1 MGKNTKRLDQLLV
14 DRGHASD
21 AKSALGLIMSGR
33 VVCEGRVITK
43 PGHPTRSDAVIHVR
57 GDQLKYASRGGY
69 KLERALRCFGVDVTD
84 RVVLDAGASTGGFTD
99 CLLQSGAR
107 RVYAVDVGYGQLR
120 GSLAANPRVRAME
133 RTNISDLSAASFPE
147 PLELAVLDLSYLSLL
162 KAIPIVASCFVGS
175 VRAIALFKP
184 LYEGLARA
192 SMQELDALRAVLS
205 EFFTRL
211 GETRFRAR
219 DAIVSPILG
228 GNAAIEFLLQIDAEP
243 ASAPEPETLADRAI
257 GDCRANPP
265 IAEIEG

>member
-1 MGKNTKRLDQLLV
+1 MARNTRRLDQLLV
-14 DRGHASD
+14 ERGHAAD
-21 AKSALGLIMSGR
+21 ARSALGLIMSGR
-33 VVCEGRVITK
+33 VVCEGRVVTK
-43 PGHPTRSDAVIHVR
+43 PGHPTRSDAIVHVR

-69 KLERALRCFGVDVTD
+69 KLECALRRFGVDVTD

-120 GSLAANPRVRAME
+120 GSLAANPRVQVME
-133 RTNISDLSAASFPE
+133 RTNISDLSTASFSE

-162 KAIPIVASCFVGS
+162 HAIPIVASCFVGGL
-175 VRAIALFKP
+175 RAIALFKP
-184 LYEGLARA
+184 LYEGLARER
-192 SMQELDALRAVLS
+192 MQELEALHAVLS

-211 GETRFRAR
+211 GETRFRVR

-243 ASAPEPETLADRAI
+243 GSPPEPGTLADRAI

-265 IAEIEG
+265 IAALEA